1 MACVYLRSLLRS
13 APCPNVTCIKVEE
26 SAAGHSHWGK
36 EETLSTITLTCSTA
50 VWLIS
55 WINHHLQGLHSSS
68 ITPFAF
74 LADFFLLHPS
84 ILSVTTFFPSYT
96 SCCNRP
102 ARSAAFIYHTIV
114 ALLNKAPHLHW
125 LNSVCES
132 CETQIIPHF
141 GFDSR
146 GSVWPEEAWLSS
158 APVNHR
164 ETRVEGGATSVVL
177 PVGQQELLCCNV
189 AG

>member
-84 ILSVTTFFPSYT
+84 ILSVTTFFSPLTPPAVNVQRGALPLFITQSWHFWT
-96 SCCNRP
+96 KLHTCTDWTLSVRVVKHRSSPTLALTAGGRFDQRRP
-102 ARSAAFIYHTIV
+102 GSAR
-114 ALLNKAPHLHW
+114 LL
-125 LNSVCES
+125 
-132 CETQIIPHF
+132 
-141 GFDSR
+141 
-146 GSVWPEEAWLSS
+146 
-158 APVNHR
+158 
-164 ETRVEGGATSVVL
+164 
-177 PVGQQELLCCNV
+177 
-189 AG
+189 